1 MTTTKETETPD
12 AVAIVRAPQTQQHTQ
27 AIEPQNFGEL
37 KALAQHAA
45 RSRFFGGAGDE
56 SQALV
61 LMMRGRDLG
70 LSYAQALAAF
80 HVISG
85 KPTLSADAMVAVCL
99 ARPDLCEYFRHVSSD
114 DTQATFATKR
124 VGEPE
129 QRETYTMADAIRE
142 ELASK
147 AMWKKFPKRML
158 KARAKANLAR
168 DTFPELLLGI
178 YSPEEMAAA
187 TESPRAASL
196 ELVGEVVRE
205 MAPAKAAPANTI
217 PTPPPSSEPGSEP
230 QPKAEPELPN
240 NPEQA
245 EALDRLTAALDEA
258 ASLNACKTIA
268 TDAKATLKGEFL
280 DEFRAR
286 HAKRY
291 VAIQAEEKAGA
302 AQ

>member
-1 MTTTKETETPD
+1 MTTTKETETSD
-12 AVAIVRAPQTQQHTQ
+12 AVAIVRAPQPQHTQ

-80 HVISG
+80 HVING

-129 QRETYTMADAIRE
+129 QRETYTMADAVRE

-187 TESPRAASL
+187 AESPRAASL

-205 MAPAKAAPANTI
+205 MAPVKASPANTI
-217 PTPPPSSEPGSEP
+217 PTPPPSSEPASEP
-230 QPKAEPELPN
+230 QPKAEPELPD

-245 EALDRLTAALDEA
+245 DALDRLTAALDEA
-258 ASLNACKTIA
+258 ASLNACKTLA
-268 TDAKATLKGEFL
+268 TDAKAALKGEFL
-280 DEFRAR
+280 DAFKAR
-286 HAKRY
+286 YTKRY
-291 VAIQAEEKAGA
+291 VEIQAEEKAGA